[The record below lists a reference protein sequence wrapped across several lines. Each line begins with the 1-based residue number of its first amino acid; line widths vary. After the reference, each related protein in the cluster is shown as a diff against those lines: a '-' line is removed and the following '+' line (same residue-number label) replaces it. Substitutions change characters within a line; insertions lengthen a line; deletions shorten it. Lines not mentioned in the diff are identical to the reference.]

1 VDIGVTI
8 FIIAVDIITKLVVLG
23 SLLMIGCWV
32 GSRMVSWGRSMVSW
46 SMDNWGWSM
55 VSWGMDSWGWSMVSW
70 GSMDNRDRG
79 IGRSRGIG
87 GWRAIRVTGIR
98 SRQKGQGNESLHSC
112 RFSS

>member
-1 VDIGVTI
+1 MDIGVTI

-55 VSWGMDSWGWSMVSW
+55 VSWG
-70 GSMDNRDRG
+70 SMDNRDRG

-98 SRQKGQGNESLHSC
+98 SRQKGQGNESLEKNI
-112 RFSS
+112 